1 MILSEHLDAIAVK
14 KLVQFVHE
22 LMQTYFRFVEQRV
35 RLEVTKHRYTRH
47 AIIVSPSS
55 GLLMLSSILQKSTGD
70 NTILVRS
77 LDRFHRR
84 LQAMNHLLPDVDFS
98 RFCDVTSHIYLKQ
111 FNHSLTILPDMNW
124 MVGGHNHW
132 KIVFDCLNRAGTDIV
147 SKAAKDRVT
156 HYLEFLKRSL
166 SGEVQNAL
174 LPFYH
179 VLICFK
185 WKKNVNKHGRKLS
198 DTLTDTRQSLAAPR
212 MTKQANNAQLP
223 DLLQVAHQSM
233 VDQTKSVLANLQVC
247 PTPYYALFA
256 AMCNAVVLEVF
267 TTL

>member
-1 MILSEHLDAIAVK
+1 MCSNVDVHYFILTVNVIFSEKKTFYVIWSEHLDAIAVK

-98 RFCDVTSHIYLKQ
+98 RFCDVTHLLKTIYFFHWLCCRMWVQ
-111 FNHSLTILPDMNW
+111 WYEDTI
-124 MVGGHNHW
+124 
-132 KIVFDCLNRAGTDIV
+132 I
-147 SKAAKDRVT
+147 
-156 HYLEFLKRSL
+156 KR
-166 SGEVQNAL
+166 
-174 LPFYH
+174 
-179 VLICFK
+179 
-185 WKKNVNKHGRKLS
+185 
-198 DTLTDTRQSLAAPR
+198 
-212 MTKQANNAQLP
+212 
-223 DLLQVAHQSM
+223 
-233 VDQTKSVLANLQVC
+233 
-247 PTPYYALFA
+247 LF
-256 AMCNAVVLEVF
+256 CVYE
-267 TTL
+267 